1 MPIARP
7 RIGKSFNWNQQYCYG
22 SNKKVPERLGGRSET
37 TNSTSLFQRK
47 ISIVGAED
55 LLDHMAIAMEES
67 VLTLPEIVSKSLKSN
82 LRMVDLPAD
91 RYI

>member
-1 MPIARP
+1 
-7 RIGKSFNWNQQYCYG
+7 
-22 SNKKVPERLGGRSET
+22 
-37 TNSTSLFQRK
+37 
-47 ISIVGAED
+47 VGAED